1 MTTFI
6 GLLRAINVGGTGK
19 LPMADL
25 RRLCEGC
32 GFTSVRTY
40 IASGNVV
47 FEADGDEQVVQ
58 AILEQALQRHM
69 GKPVGVLLRDSE
81 ALRRVLVH
89 NPFAGLSPTYTV
101 AIFMNDVVAEHA
113 LQNLRHHTV
122 EKPVLGHRE
131 IYVHYPLGQGRS
143 KLVIPAAREGT
154 ARNMNTVQALVEMAQ
169 ANG

>member
-47 FEADGDEQVVQ
+47 FDCDAPEDAVR
-58 AILEQALQRHM
+58 ARLEQALLARM
-69 GKPVGVLLRDSE
+69 GKPVGVVLRDAE
-81 ALRRVLVH
+81 DLRRVLAH
-89 NPFAGLSPTYTV
+89 NPFAHLSPTHTV
-101 AIFMNDVVAEHA
+101 AIFMNEVVAEYA
-113 LQNLRHHTV
+113 LQNLRHLTV
-122 EKPVLGHRE
+122 EQPVLGHRE
-131 IYVHYPLGQGRS
+131 IYVHYPEGQGRS